1 MGRGGFRLGHLRALG
16 RVRDWWFGVGIAAV
30 SAAVFASLSG
40 GAPAISSAPA
50 SPGGR
55 SIESTLRATYSET
68 GEYRARAGSEIP
80 GLRLASL
87 SMPLA
92 ADTRSAAIAGQAA
105 VPRSA
110 ANRASF
116 EERFTSVS
124 RRFASFNE
132 RFAAAPAADRGSAPW
147 SRQRLDWLASAEKLQ
162 ETARFAMRD
171 PAPGAPAETEAQP
184 SADAAPDRPVRLAY
198 APSDAPLG
206 DQRNRTAIYDISRR
220 VIYMPNGDKL
230 EAHSGLGEH
239 MDDLR
244 TIRIKNKGVTPPNV
258 YKLTLREKLFHGQR
272 AVRMTPVDATKMY
285 GRDGFLVHSYLLGP
299 NGESNGCVSVNDYPK
314 FLKAFDNGDVDRLI
328 VVERLVDPPPAPS
341 PEEPGGNWLVER
353 IKALFEAS

>member
-1 MGRGGFRLGHLRALG
+1 LGHLRALG

-40 GAPAISSAPA
+40 GAPAVSSAPA

-55 SIESTLRATYSET
+55 AIESTLRATYSET

-87 SMPLA
+87 SMPVT
-92 ADTRSAAIAGQAA
+92 ADTRSAAIAGQTA

-124 RRFASFNE
+124 RRFASFDE
-132 RFAAAPAADRGSAPW
+132 RFAAAPAADRGPAPW
-147 SRQRLDWLASAEKLQ
+147 SRQRLDWLASAEKLM
-162 ETARFAMRD
+162 ETAQLAMRD
-171 PAPGAPAETEAQP
+171 RAADAPAETEA
-184 SADAAPDRPVRLAY
+184 SADAAPDRPMRLAY

-206 DQRNRTAIYDISRR
+206 DQRNGTAIYDISRR
-220 VIYMPNGDKL
+220 VVYMPNGERL
-230 EAHSGLGEH
+230 EAHSGFGEY

-244 TIRIKNKGVTPPNV
+244 FVHVRNKGVTPPNV
-258 YKLTLREKLFHGQR
+258 YKLSLREKLFHGSR
-272 AVRMTPVDATKMY
+272 AVRMTPVDPTKMY
-285 GRDGFLVHSYLLGP
+285 GRDGFLVHPYLLGP
-299 NGESNGCVSVNDYPK
+299 SGESNGCVSVANYDK
-314 FLKAFDNGDVDRLI
+314 FLKAFDNGAVDRLI
-328 VVERLVDPPPAPS
+328 VVERLVDPPPSPT